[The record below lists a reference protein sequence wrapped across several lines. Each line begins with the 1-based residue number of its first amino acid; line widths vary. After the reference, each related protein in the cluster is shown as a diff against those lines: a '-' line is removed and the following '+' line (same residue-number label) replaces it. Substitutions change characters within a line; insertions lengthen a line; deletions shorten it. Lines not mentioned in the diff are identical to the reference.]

1 MGYTFAEKVLGR
13 KTGAPVRANDTII
26 VSLDCM
32 MASDTTAPLAIKS
45 FRDMG
50 GERLANPQGSIFV
63 LDHATPCPN
72 EHIANLH
79 KFIRDFAIEQ
89 GAVLYD
95 QNWGVCHQILLE
107 RRHVAEGDIV
117 LGADSHTCSYGAVGA
132 FATGVGSTDL
142 GAALRTGKTWL
153 RVPETLR
160 IELTGTLAA
169 NVSAKDVILTIIGDV
184 TSDGAN
190 YLAIEFA
197 GDGFAAFSPEE
208 AITVCNMSVEMG
220 AKSGVFIPALNDHSL
235 MPDVDAVY
243 TKAMNYD
250 ARKFVPVV
258 ACPHAVDN
266 IKPASELKGQRVD
279 LVYLGSC
286 TNGRLGDIRV
296 AADIMRGKQL
306 AANTRMIVCPASSA
320 IMKEAMALGYL
331 TDLINAG
338 ATLITPGCGLCVGTL
353 GGVPADG
360 ETVISTSNRNFLGR
374 MGNSKAFVYLSS
386 PATAA
391 ASALTGV
398 ITDPREVC
406 QR

>member
-1 MGYTFAEKVLGR
+1 MGYTFAEKVLAR
-13 KTGAPVRANDTII
+13 KTGIPVRANDTVIAP
-26 VSLDCM
+26 LDCM
-32 MASDTTAPLAIKS
+32 MVSDTTAPLAIKS
-45 FRDMG
+45 FREMG
-50 GERLANPQGSIFV
+50 GERLAKPENSIFV

-72 EHIANLH
+72 ERIANLH
-79 KFIRDFAIEQ
+79 KLIRDFAIEQ

-95 QNWGVCHQILLE
+95 QDVGVCHQVLLE
-107 RRHVAEGDIV
+107 RGHVAEGDIV

-142 GAALRTGKTWL
+142 GAAFRTGKTWL

-160 IELTGTLAA
+160 FELTGRLPA
-169 NVSAKDVILTIIGDV
+169 NVSAKDVILNFIGDV
-184 TSDGAN
+184 TSDGAD
-190 YLAIEFA
+190 YLALEFA
-197 GDGFAAFSPEE
+197 GDGFAAFSQEE
-208 AITVCNMSVEMG
+208 AVTVCNMSVEMG
-220 AKSGVFIPALNDHSL
+220 AKSGVFISALTDSSL
-235 MPDVDAVY
+235 MPDADAVY
-243 TKAMNYD
+243 TRILRYD
-250 ARKFVPVV
+250 ARNFVPTV
-258 ACPHAVDN
+258 ACPHTVDN

-296 AADIMRGKQL
+296 AADILRGKRL
-306 AANTRMIVCPASSA
+306 APNTRMIVCPASSA
-320 IMKEAMALGYL
+320 VMKAAMALGYI
-331 TDLINAG
+331 TDLIDAG
-338 ATLITPGCGLCVGTL
+338 AALAMPGCGLCVGTL

-374 MGNSKAFVYLSS
+374 MGNNKAFVYLSS

-406 QR
+406 

>member
-1 MGYTFAEKVLGR
+1 MGYTFAEKVLSKKAG
-13 KTGAPVRANDTII
+13 TQVLANDTII
-26 VSLDCM
+26 VPLDCM
-32 MASDTTAPLAIKS
+32 MASDTTAPIAIKS
-45 FRDMG
+45 FREMG
-50 GERLANPQGSIFV
+50 GERLAKPESSIFV
-63 LDHATPCPN
+63 IDHATPCPN
-72 EHIANLH
+72 ERIANLH
-79 KFIRDFAIEQ
+79 KLIRDFAIEQ

-95 QNWGVCHQILLE
+95 QDMGVCHQILLE
-107 RRHVAEGDIV
+107 RHHAGEGKII

-132 FATGVGSTDL
+132 FATGVGATDL

-160 IELTGTLAA
+160 FELTGMLSAG
-169 NVSAKDVILTIIGDV
+169 VSAKDVILSFIGDV

-197 GDGFAAFSPEE
+197 GDGFAAFSQEE

-220 AKSGVFIPALNDHSL
+220 AKSGVFISALTDASL
-235 MPDVDAVY
+235 MPDADAVY
-243 TKAMNYD
+243 TKVMRYD
-250 ARKFVPVV
+250 ARNFVPVV

-266 IKPASELKGQRVD
+266 VKPASDMKGRRVD

-296 AADIMRGKQL
+296 AADVLRGKRL
-306 AANTRMIVCPASSA
+306 APNTRMILCPASSA
-320 IMKEAMALGYL
+320 VMKEAIALGYI
-331 TDLINAG
+331 TDLIDAG
-338 ATLITPGCGLCVGTL
+338 VTLITPGCGLCVGTL

-360 ETVISTSNRNFLGR
+360 ETVVSTSNRNFLGR
-374 MGNSKAFVYLSS
+374 MGNNKAFVYLSS

-406 QR
+406 

>member
-1 MGYTFAEKVLGR
+1 VGYTFAEKVLGR
-13 KTGAPVRANDTII
+13 KAGMPVRAGDTII

-45 FRDMG
+45 FQEMG
-50 GERLANPQGSIFV
+50 GKRLAKPESSIFV
-63 LDHATPCPN
+63 MDHAVPCPN
-72 EHIANLH
+72 ERIANLH
-79 KFIRDFAIEQ
+79 KLIRDFAIEH

-95 QNWGVCHQILLE
+95 QDMGVCHQVLLE
-107 RRHVAEGDIV
+107 RGHAGEGDVV

-132 FATGVGSTDL
+132 FATGVGATDL

-153 RVPETLR
+153 RVPGTLR
-160 IELTGTLAA
+160 FELTGMLAA
-169 NVSAKDVILTIIGDV
+169 NVSAKDVILTFIGDV
-184 TSDGAN
+184 KSDGAD

-197 GDGFAAFSPEE
+197 GDGFAAFSKEE

-220 AKSGVFIPALNDHSL
+220 AKSGVFIPALSDPSL
-235 MPDVDAVY
+235 MPDADAVY
-243 TKAMNYD
+243 TKILRYD
-250 ARKFVPVV
+250 ARNVVPVV
-258 ACPHAVDN
+258 ACPNAVDN
-266 IKPASELKGQRVD
+266 IKPASELKNRRVD

-286 TNGRLGDIRV
+286 TNGRLGDIRA
-296 AADIMRGKQL
+296 AADILRGKRL
-306 AANTRMIVCPASSA
+306 APNTRMIVCPASSA
-320 IMKEAMALGYL
+320 VMKEAIARGYI
-331 TDLINAG
+331 TDLIDAG
-338 ATLITPGCGLCVGTL
+338 AALSMPGCALCVGTL

-374 MGNSKAFVYLSS
+374 MGNNKAFVYLSS

-406 QR
+406 